1 MHKLL
6 LIFLSLFSFNIYVLA
21 DEVQDPFEEINQVT
35 FAVNEALDNTIAKPI
50 AIVYGDITPPFI
62 QNRVTRFFKNLAEID
77 TFINQALQGK
87 PRLAFQDFGRFTI
100 NSTIGLLGLFDV
112 ATRMGL
118 EAHDEDFGQTLAVW
132 GVPSGPYIMLPIIG
146 PSNARDLMS
155 RPISSFLSGTFAMTD
170 TDVKLALTA
179 LDVIETRERYL
190 DFEAIIQGDRSDSE
204 VSELISNI
212 ANDIKEDGVLT
223 NADLG
228 AKLLSHARYLK
239 PDEIR
244 INLEDKYKKLNE
256 DITIPAFEPI
266 LEKFTLNSSFE
277 KNDNQHKLFFEEDIH
292 LTTLGHRAIATSI
305 VSHLRNK

>member
-6 LIFLSLFSFNIYVLA
+6 LIFLSLFSFNIYVVA

-100 NSTIGLLGLFDV
+100 NSTIGLFGLFDV
-112 ATRMGL
+112 ATGMGL
-118 EAHDEDFGQTLAVW
+118 EAHDEDFGQTLGVW
-132 GVPSGPYIMLPIIG
+132 GVPSGPYIMLPVIG
-146 PSNARDLMS
+146 PSNVRDLMS

-179 LDVIETRERYL
+179 LDALETRERYL
-190 DFEAIIQGDRSDSE
+190 DFEAMIQGDRYTFVKDAYIQSRDYEIADGESD
-204 VSELISNI
+204 
-212 ANDIKEDGVLT
+212 ED
-223 NADLG
+223 DF
-228 AKLLSHARYLK
+228 
-239 PDEIR
+239 
-244 INLEDKYKKLNE
+244 LEDLDDFLIE
-256 DITIPAFEPI
+256 D
-266 LEKFTLNSSFE
+266 
-277 KNDNQHKLFFEEDIH
+277 
-292 LTTLGHRAIATSI
+292 
-305 VSHLRNK
+305 